1 MKTLY
6 VECNMGAAGDMLTGA
21 LLELITEDERKEVIA
36 KLNNLG
42 LEGVSVETEKSVKC
56 GITGTHVSVK
66 VHGEEEESHDEHD
79 HEHHYHDHDHEHH
92 HHDHEHE
99 HHHDHEHEHHHD
111 HDHDDEHH
119 HDHEHEH
126 HHHDDHEHHH
136 HHTGMHEIESVVNGF
151 DISDKVKADVLSI
164 YQLIAEA
171 ESKAH
176 GMEVSQIHFHEVGD
190 KDAIADITAV
200 CILMNMINPDKI
212 VVSPIHV
219 GSGHVHCAHGIMP
232 VPAPATANI
241 LQGVPIYG
249 GKVKGELCTPTG
261 AAILKYYA
269 DRFDSMPV
277 MSVSAIG
284 YGMGKKDFEEANAVR
299 VFLGE
304 TEGRTDEVYMLSCNL
319 DDMTGEDIGH
329 AMDVILDA
337 DALDVYTEPISM
349 KKNRPAVCFNV
360 MCHADE
366 REKFAKLIFE
376 CTSTIGIR
384 ETKYNRY
391 VLDRTT
397 KTVDVDGMKVRIKES
412 SGYGVSKRKI
422 EHDDLIR
429 LYSKDYNS
437 LDKIKDSIYKDL
449 K

>member
-6 VECNMGAAGDMLTGA
+6 IECNMGAAGDMLTGA
-21 LLELITEDERKEVIA
+21 LLELISEDERQRVID
-36 KLNNLG
+36 KLNSLG
-42 LEGVSVETEKSVKC
+42 LEGVTVTTEKSVKC

-66 VHGEEEESHDEHD
+66 VHGEEEESHDDHEHHHHHDDHDHDHHDDHD
-79 HEHHYHDHDHEHH
+79 HEHHHHDDHDHDHEHH
-92 HHDHEHE
+92 HHHDNHEHE
-99 HHHDHEHEHHHD
+99 QHHHL
-111 HDHDDEHH
+111 
-119 HDHEHEH
+119 
-126 HHHDDHEHHH
+126 
-136 HHTGMHEIESVVNGF
+136 HHTGMHDIESVVKGF
-151 DISDKVKADVLSI
+151 DVSDEVKKDVLAI
-164 YQLIAEA
+164 YQIIAEA

-212 VVSPIHV
+212 IVSPIHV

-249 GKVKGELCTPTG
+249 GRVNGELCTPTG

-277 MSVSAIG
+277 MSVNSIG

-304 TEGRTDEVYMLSCNL
+304 TQDRTDEVYILSCNL

-329 AMDVILDA
+329 AMDVLLEEG
-337 DALDVYTEPISM
+337 ALDVYTEPISM
-349 KKNRPAVCFNV
+349 KKNRPAVCLNV

-366 REKFAKLIFE
+366 RDKFARLIFGS
-376 CTSTIGIR
+376 TSTIGIR
-384 ETKYNRY
+384 EAKYNRY

-397 KTVDVDGMKVRIKES
+397 KSVNIDGVDVRIKEA
-412 SGYGVSKRKI
+412 SGYGVSKKKI
-422 EHDDLIR
+422 EHDDLIK
-429 LYSKDYNS
+429 LYGKDYNN
-437 LDKIKDSIYKDL
+437 LDKIKHRIYEEFE
-449 K
+449 

>member
-1 MKTLY
+1 
-6 VECNMGAAGDMLTGA
+6 MGAAGDMLTGA
-21 LLELITEDERKEVIA
+21 LLELISEDERKKVID
-36 KLNNLG
+36 KLNSLR
-42 LEGVSVETEKSVKC
+42 LEGVTVTTEKSVKC

-66 VHGEEEESHDEHD
+66 VHGEEEESHDDHD
-79 HEHHYHDHDHEHH
+79 NEHHHHHDDYDHNHEREHHHDDHDHEHYH
-92 HHDHEHE
+92 HHD
-99 HHHDHEHEHHHD
+99 
-111 HDHDDEHH
+111 
-119 HDHEHEH
+119 DHEHEH
-126 HHHDDHEHHH
+126 HHHH
-136 HHTGMHEIESVVNGF
+136 HHTGMHDIESVVKGF
-151 DISDKVKADVLSI
+151 DVSDEVKKDVLAI
-164 YQLIAEA
+164 YQIIAEA

-212 VVSPIHV
+212 IVSPIHV

-249 GKVKGELCTPTG
+249 GRVNGELCTPTG

-269 DRFDSMPV
+269 DRFDSMPI
-277 MSVSAIG
+277 MSVQFIG

-304 TEGRTDEVYMLSCNL
+304 TQDRTDEVYILSCNL

-329 AMDVILDA
+329 AMDVLLEEG
-337 DALDVYTEPISM
+337 ALDVYTEPISM
-349 KKNRPAVCFNV
+349 KKNRPAVCLNV

-366 REKFAKLIFE
+366 RDKFARLIFAS
-376 CTSTIGIR
+376 TSTIGIR
-384 ETKYNRY
+384 EAKYNRY

-397 KTVDVDGMKVRIKES
+397 KSVNIDGVDVRIKEA
-412 SGYGVSKRKI
+412 SGYGVSKKKI
-422 EHDDLIR
+422 EHDDLIK
-429 LYSKDYNS
+429 LYGKGYNN
-437 LDKIKDSIYKDL
+437 LDKIKHRIYEEFE
-449 K
+449 

>member
-1 MKTLY
+1 
-6 VECNMGAAGDMLTGA
+6 MGAAGDMLTGA
-21 LLELITEDERKEVIA
+21 LLEIISEDERQRVID
-36 KLNNLG
+36 KLNSLG
-42 LEGVSVETEKSVKC
+42 LEGVTVTTEKSVKC

-66 VHGEEEESHDEHD
+66 VHGEEEESHDDHD
-79 HEHHYHDHDHEHH
+79 NEHHHHHDDYDHNHEREHHHDDHDHEH
-92 HHDHEHE
+92 
-99 HHHDHEHEHHHD
+99 
-111 HDHDDEHH
+111 
-119 HDHEHEH
+119 H

-136 HHTGMHEIESVVNGF
+136 HHHHTGIHDIESVVKGL
-151 DISDKVKADVLSI
+151 DVSDEVKKDVLAI
-164 YQLIAEA
+164 YQIIAEA

-212 VVSPIHV
+212 IVSPIHV

-249 GKVKGELCTPTG
+249 GRVNGELCTPTG

-269 DRFDSMPV
+269 DRFDSMPI
-277 MSVSAIG
+277 MSVQSIG

-304 TEGRTDEVYMLSCNL
+304 TQDRTDEVYILSCNL

-329 AMDVILDA
+329 AMDVLLEEG
-337 DALDVYTEPISM
+337 ALDVYTEPISM
-349 KKNRPAVCFNV
+349 KKNRPAVCLNV
-360 MCHADE
+360 MCHADN
-366 REKFAKLIFE
+366 RDRFARLIFAS
-376 CTSTIGIR
+376 TSTIGIR
-384 ETKYNRY
+384 EAKYNRY

-397 KTVDVDGMKVRIKES
+397 KSVNIDGVDVRIKEA
-412 SGYGVSKRKI
+412 SGYGVSKKKI
-422 EHDDLIR
+422 EHDDLIK
-429 LYSKDYNS
+429 LYGKGYNN
-437 LDKIKDSIYKDL
+437 LDKIKHRIYEEFE
-449 K
+449 